1 MFVRSV
7 RMQSIKFALT
17 VILSIAAMITLV
29 ALIPVGD
36 VPASAGISYSDVYSN
51 SDRIE
56 FLSRFGWEVSEEAI
70 SEADIVIPADFDTV
84 YVGYNEMQKEQGL
97 NLSRYKGKEVTQ
109 YKYSVK
115 NYPGYEG
122 DVIATLLVY
131 RGKIIGGDISS
142 ADASGF
148 VHGFSADG
156 KY

>member
-1 MFVRSV
+1 MFVYSV
-7 RMQSIKFALT
+7 RSQSIKFAVT
-17 VILSIAAMITLV
+17 VILSLAAMITLV

-36 VPASAGISYSDVYSN
+36 VPASTGISYADIYSN

-56 FLSRFGWEVSEEAI
+56 FLSRFGWEVSDEAI
-70 SEADIVIPADFDTV
+70 SEADIIIPADFDTV
-84 YVGYNEMQKEQGL
+84 YIGYNEMQKEQGL
-97 NLSRYKGKEVTQ
+97 NLTKYRGKEVTQ

-122 DVIATLLVY
+122 EVIATLLVY

-148 VHGFSADG
+148 VHGFSADE